1 MFQKKNLCLA
11 QIRLRIFR
19 GIRSIMNKDEES
31 FVNSTSLKNKLTEY
45 AEIEKPDEKP
55 KPNFTSQL
63 RSWALNFNIQRN
75 AVTALLKILIM
86 AGFIYLPK
94 DSRAFF
100 KTPRFIDI
108 KPLAG
113 GQYWHY
119 GIENCLKNIFS
130 RLNTNIK
137 IKLNFNMDGLPLF
150 KSSPIGFWPILGNIH
165 GVYLV
170 LSLDNKKK
178 RFHV

>member
-86 AGFIYLPK
+86 DIYASSTYPRIVGHFSKLHALLTLNRWPV
-94 DSRAFF
+94 DNIGITEL
-100 KTPRFIDI
+100 KT
-108 KPLAG
+108 A
-113 GQYWHY
+113 
-119 GIENCLKNIFS
+119 
-130 RLNTNIK
+130 
-137 IKLNFNMDGLPLF
+137 
-150 KSSPIGFWPILGNIH
+150 
-165 GVYLV
+165 
-170 LSLDNKKK
+170 
-178 RFHV
+178 